1 MVRRLASV
9 VGCIACVSAVAVAEP
24 AFQKLSARDVA
35 ARLGGMEF
43 TDGVHWSL
51 IFGRGGRLTS
61 VQSGGRFTAH
71 EANPQFGNWQVRG
84 DQLCFGIGDQSRCH
98 EVWVSG
104 ASVQLRAVDAAVV
117 DGVLRKPSLSR

>member
-35 ARLGGMEF
+35 ARFGGMEF
-43 TDGVHWSL
+43 TDGS
-51 IFGRGGRLTS
+51 GRLTS

-71 EANPQFGNWQVRG
+71 QANPQFGNWQVRG

-117 DGVLRKPSLSR
+117 DGVLRKAEPE